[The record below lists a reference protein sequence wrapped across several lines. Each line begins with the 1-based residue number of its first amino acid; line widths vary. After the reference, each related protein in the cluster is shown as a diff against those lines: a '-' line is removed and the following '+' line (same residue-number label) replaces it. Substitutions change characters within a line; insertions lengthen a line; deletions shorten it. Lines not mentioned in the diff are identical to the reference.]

1 MTDQTII
8 IMKSIEKLSLSL
20 FAVVLIS
27 FGACKKDKKQAEY
40 VKSET
45 KKEQVVEILT
55 THMEFQMPD
64 TISSGWNTFRYINKS
79 NQTHFFMIDKYPEG
93 KTMDSVKQLVIPYFD
108 SGMLLLNEGKQEE
121 GFAEFGKLPSWF
133 GEVVFMGGVAL
144 ISPGLTGETTINLP
158 SGHYF
163 IECYVKM
170 TNGVFHASAGMFD
183 EFYVSEKNSG
193 NTEAK
198 ADYALEISSTEGM
211 VFDGEISS
219 GTKTFSVFFKDQIM
233 HENFA
238 GHDVNIGKLKENADL
253 DAIEKWMNW
262 VDPEGLI
269 EPAPKGVTFLGGANN
284 MPAGSTAYFTVELK
298 PGKYILISEVPN
310 AGSKNLLKTFEVKNH
325 NEQP

>member
-1 MTDQTII
+1 
-8 IMKSIEKLSLSL
+8 MKTTRRLGMSLIV
-20 FAVVLIS
+20 VVLIS
-27 FGACKKDKKQAEY
+27 LTACKSDKKQTENP
-40 VKSET
+40 VSEE
-45 KKEQVVEILT
+45 KKEQIVEILT

-144 ISPGLTGETTINLP
+144 VSPGLTAETTFNLP
-158 SGHYF
+158 PGHYF

-183 EFYVSEKNSG
+183 EFYVSDKDTGKSEP
-193 NTEAK
+193 K
-198 ADYALEISSTEGM
+198 ADHAIEISSTDGM
-211 VFDGEISS
+211 VFNEEISA

-238 GHDVNIGKLKENADL
+238 GHDVNIGKLKENADV

-284 MPAGSTAYFTVELK
+284 MPAGSTAYFTVDLK

-310 AGSKNLLKTFEVKNH
+310 ASQKQLLKTFEIK
-325 NEQP
+325 